1 MFTKLKISQRIL
13 ICLVLAMAFLL
24 VLGSNRLDQRHFSNI
39 QTSVNSVYKD
49 RVVVQNFIYQLTNI
63 IHDKELHLLLKEND
77 KPNLSENKKVTQLLS
92 DFGTT
97 KLTPKESHLLDQL
110 NLQFSSLQ
118 ELEHKFSETNNGLSE
133 NHNIATIKKLN
144 EISLSL
150 NGLANIQL
158 EESKLLTQLS
168 NKSLGMNNLL
178 SKLEMAFL
186 VIIGIAMLALIFNP
200 MKLMHAYPGKPSQ
213 N

>member
-1 MFTKLKISQRIL
+1 MFKKLKTSQRIQ

-24 VLGSNRLDQRHFSNI
+24 VLGSNRLNQRYFSTVK
-39 QTSVNSVYKD
+39 TSVNSVYKD
-49 RVVVQNFIYQLTNI
+49 RVVVQNFIYQLTRI
-63 IHDKELHLLLKEND
+63 IHDKELHILIKDNV
-77 KPNLSENKKVTQLLS
+77 KPNVSNNEQITALLS

-97 KLTPKESHLLDQL
+97 KLTPKESNLLNEL
-110 NLQFSSLQ
+110 NHQFSSLQ
-118 ELEHKFSETNNGLSE
+118 ELEHKFTASNKTLSE
-133 NHNIATIKKLN
+133 NYNIAAIKKLD
-144 EISLSL
+144 EITISLD
-150 NGLANIQL
+150 GLANIQL
-158 EESKLLTQLS
+158 EQSELLTQLS

-200 MKLMHAYPGKPSQ
+200 MKLMQAYPGKPSH